1 MEKDQLVAGRYVIR
15 RLLGRGGMG
24 EVYQAVDQRLATKV
38 ALKRVPRELLEEPQ
52 VRRALVE
59 EARILARLTHKRI
72 VRLFD
77 LTETEEGMFIVLEY
91 VNGRSFQE
99 WLREE
104 PKLVG
109 AALLRMVEQVSEG
122 LEEAH
127 RQGVVHRDLKPANL
141 LVSLGQEARGLEDA
155 DWKVADFGLAKATA
169 HSMLS
174 GRVVGTPIYMAPEQF
189 RGEAVGPETDVYAL
203 GLIVYQCL
211 TGKLPTMGAEPAY
224 FHVYGT
230 PVPMEGVDARVNAVV
245 MRALEKERG
254 KRWAGVR
261 EFYEALRQA
270 HEPEPVKEPE
280 PERVKPPEPERV
292 KVTVTADD
300 RQQQDERRP
309 RLGPLAAVLILGMAM
324 VGAIGVMLWP
334 KGETKQAAARVEQRR
349 EAETPPA
356 NMAPLGP
363 VNGAPRV
370 DVPPPV
376 IESARFVKPWGNVF
390 AAMAEPRLEA
400 TLRMRG
406 KHVIGLGG
414 DGTVY
419 LDEEGAYVS
428 AVKNGKLQWAYELGG
443 YMSSQAFSD
452 DGLLWIENREGNRGV
467 FVFNAAGQGGML
479 VSGKAAVK
487 FERKE
492 TAQCVGGVKPMLAR
506 AGWKAELDQDCANTP
521 VEGRDGSYLVQTK
534 SGRVYAVEEGGKLRW
549 SAVLP
554 CRVKGLAG
562 GSNGVV
568 WGWCE
573 DELYAIERG
582 EVKAKYKAAHGVS
595 GPGNVDDAGGIVLLE
610 KGEFFGGEKLV
621 RVKPDGE
628 LDWQLDLPVSLIWEI
643 WPGPDGKI
651 YITSPSPQGAILV
664 VVAGS

>member
-1 MEKDQLVAGRYVIR
+1 MGQVYLAMDL
-15 RLLGRGGMG
+15 RLDMR
-24 EVYQAVDQRLATKV
+24 V
-38 ALKRVPRELLEEPQ
+38 ALKRVPPELADLPQ

-59 EARILARLTHKRI
+59 EARVLARLTHPRI

-77 LTETEEGMFIVLEY
+77 LAVAEEGIFIVLEY
-91 VNGRSFQE
+91 VNGRSFE
-99 WLREE
+99 AWLEAE
-104 PKLVG
+104 PKLTG
-109 AALLRMVEQVSEG
+109 EAMLRMVDQVSQG
-122 LEEAH
+122 LAEAH
-127 RQGVVHRDLKPANL
+127 RQGLVHRDLKPANL
-141 LVSLGQEARGLEDA
+141 LVSLPEGATQLIEA

-169 HSMLS
+169 DSTLS
-174 GRVVGTPIYMAPEQF
+174 GRVVGTPVYMAPEQF

-203 GLIVYQCL
+203 GLIVYRCL

-230 PVPMEGVDARVNAVV
+230 PVPIEGVDPRVNAVV
-245 MRALEKERG
+245 MRALEKDRG
-254 KRWAGVR
+254 KRWPGVR
-261 EFYEALRQA
+261 EFYKELRMAHRTEHVVVEQRAEA
-270 HEPEPVKEPE
+270 PVKPE
-280 PERVKPPEPERV
+280 DK
-292 KVTVTADD
+292 KQDD
-300 RQQQDERRP
+300 KRP
-309 RLGPLAAVLILGMAM
+309 RLAPIWAIVIFALAT
-324 VGAIGVMLWP
+324 VGALGVFAINSAWKIVASLWP
-334 KGETKQAAARVEQRR
+334 KGGEARVEKSV
-349 EAETPPA
+349 ATPKA
-356 NMAPLGP
+356 SAVVELAPLGP

-370 DVPPPV
+370 DAPPPV
-376 IESARFVKPWGNVF
+376 IESARLVKPWGNVF
-390 AAMAEPRLEA
+390 AAMVEPRVEA
-400 TLRMRG
+400 TLRARA
-406 KHVIGLGG
+406 KKVIGLGG

-428 AVKNGKLQWAYELGG
+428 AVKNGKLQWAYELSG
-443 YMSSQAFSD
+443 YMSSQMIGD

-479 VSGKAAVK
+479 VSGKTAVK

-554 CRVKGLAG
+554 CRVRGLAG
-562 GSNGVV
+562 GKSGMA

-595 GPGNVDDAGGIVLLE
+595 GPGNVDDAGGIVLIE
-610 KGEFFGGEKLV
+610 KGEFFGGERLV

-628 LDWQLDLPVSLIWEI
+628 LDWQLELPVSLIMEI